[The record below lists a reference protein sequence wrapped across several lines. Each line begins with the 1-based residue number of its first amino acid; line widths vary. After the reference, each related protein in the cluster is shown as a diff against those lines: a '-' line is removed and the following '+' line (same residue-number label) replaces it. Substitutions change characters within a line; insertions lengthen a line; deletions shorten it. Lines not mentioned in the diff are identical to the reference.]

1 MSSVRLTDAEI
12 RAQIP
17 AARERATAQRKRGM
31 LAESARYD
39 RRKQRVALELSS
51 GFLFAFPVSAF
62 DALRS
67 ATPSQLAAVRVHT
80 SGMSLHWDVLDV
92 DLSVPGLLLS
102 AIGEKEQR
110 RQLASLAGKVTSAA
124 KSKAAR
130 ANGAKGGRP
139 KRAAAQQERSS

>member
-17 AARERATAQRKRGM
+17 AARERAAAQRKRGM

-39 RRKQRVALELSS
+39 GRKQRVALELSS

-139 KRAAAQQERSS
+139 KRAGSER